1 MRFMRFII
9 RAKIP
14 TEAGNKMV
22 KDPKFIQ
29 NLEGYMNKIK
39 PEASYFFEADGNR
52 VMAFVANIESVEMI
66 PAVVEPLFQE
76 IGANV
81 EVHPV
86 MSFDDLKKAITNIS
100 T

>member
-1 MRFMRFII
+1 
-9 RAKIP
+9 
-14 TEAGNKMV
+14 
-22 KDPKFIQ
+22 
-29 NLEGYMNKIK
+29 
-39 PEASYFFEADGNR
+39 
-52 VMAFVANIESVEMI
+52 VEMI

-86 MSFDDLKKAITNIS
+86 MSFDDLKKAIPYIS